1 MKSLLRLV
9 FNRWTLTAIGLIALA
24 LVVWW
29 VFPAIS
35 INNVRPYEAE
45 SIRWIQ
51 IAVLFLGPVTRWTW
65 NRVKAR
71 RASATLTRGLLVP
84 PLAPTSARPD
94 PAAEQVGQLRERFEE
109 AMALLRR
116 VSFGTDKPSLWA
128 RIRSL
133 GSRQYLYDL
142 PWYVFIGPPGAGKT
156 TAVANSGLRFPLA
169 DRLARSGPHADP
181 RVAGVGG
188 TRNCH
193 WWFTDEAVF
202 LDTAGRYTTQDSNQE
217 VDAAAWKGFLALL
230 KQSRPRRPING
241 VIVTVSVED
250 ILQQSGAEADAQA
263 FAIRARV
270 RELYEELGLRFPIYV
285 LVTKSDLMA
294 GFTEFFGDLGRDE
307 RGQVWGFTLPID
319 DQPIDPA
326 VLTTEL
332 TRLEQRLD
340 ERLPERLEEE
350 RDPARRALLY
360 GFPQQFALLRDRL
373 VQFVDATFAPTKF
386 EARALVRG
394 VYFASGTQEGNP
406 IDRVMGALARNLR
419 LERLLLPAQ
428 HPSGRSYFLTR
439 LLRDVV
445 FPEAGLAGTNL
456 RWERRLRWL
465 ERATVAAT
473 VVGLALVT
481 LAWGLSYARNREY
494 LREVAGQLDRVKQHV
509 AAIRAGA
516 ARDVTALLPTLSSV
530 RTLAET
536 SATPDGS
543 VPWSMRL
550 GLYQGRKLEAA
561 SRSAYERMLQD
572 TFLPSLVVFIER
584 SLARRTGNAAVEDS
598 YETLKTYL
606 MFYDAG
612 HFNRESIWRWYEAHG
627 EELLGSDRAVRTDL
641 KLHFDAL
648 YGRGWV
654 APPTLP
660 QQDLITQVRVHIG
673 RQALPE
679 RIYDRLKH
687 EPTQDIRDFTIA
699 EKAGAKAMLV
709 FERRSG
715 EPLTKGVPGLFTKD
729 GYYRQFANRADAVA
743 LQLADEESWVMGTR
757 SGGIAGAASSPRVA
771 EAVRRLYLE
780 EYRTTWR
787 GFINDITV
795 IRQRDLPRTIEIT
808 RTLSAPDSPLKL
820 LMKAVEREVTLSAPP
835 EELPG
840 LAGSALGKAREY
852 AGRARSAVTGTAA
865 SSLER
870 LLVDNQFEDIRTFAS
885 GPGGGA
891 PVPADT
897 VVQQLGDLYQL
908 LVAAKAA
915 LDMGQTPP
923 ADAASKVVAEAQ
935 RQPEPIRSM
944 VHGLATG
951 GTRQVAE
958 KTREKVVAEEQKARE
973 KQLAEEQ
980 KAREKQLA
988 EEQRVREKKL
998 AEEKQARERMDADL
1012 SQIAAFCNKATAG
1025 RYPFVRTSTYDVTPD
1040 DFTSLFAPGGRLDGF
1055 FQKNLAALV
1064 DATQRT
1070 WRFRDPTLG
1079 DSPALVQFQRAQ
1091 VIRDVFFPS
1100 GASTPTFRLE
1110 FKPLEM
1116 DASIKQFVIDI
1127 DGKSVSYAHG
1137 PQTVVPVQFP
1147 GPGVRRQIR
1156 ASVSPAPPSGANAI
1170 TFDGAW
1176 APFRMFDGVGI
1187 KKTRQAE
1194 RFEATFVIDRRQA
1207 VFEILARSVR
1217 NPFDLP
1223 ELSEFRCPVGL
1234 WTN

>member
-1 MKSLLRLV
+1 MKFLLRLL
-9 FNRWTLTAIGLIALA
+9 FNRWTLTLVGLIALA

-29 VFPAIS
+29 GFPAIS
-35 INNVRPYEAE
+35 INNFRPYEAE

-51 IAVLFLGPVTRWTW
+51 IAVLFLGPVTRWSW
-65 NRVKAR
+65 NRLKAR
-71 RASATLTRGLLVP
+71 QASAALTRGLLTP
-84 PLAPTSARPD
+84 PPAPAAGRLD
-94 PAAEQVGQLRERFEE
+94 PAGEQAAQLRERFEE
-109 AMALLRR
+109 AMAVLRK
-116 VSFGTDKPSLWA
+116 VSFGTDKPSLAA

-133 GSRQYLYDL
+133 GSKQYLYDL

-181 RVAGVGG
+181 RIAGVGG

-217 VDAAAWKGFLALL
+217 VDAAAWKSFLALL

-250 ILQQSGAEADAQA
+250 ILQQSSAEADAQA
-263 FAIRARV
+263 LAIRARA
-270 RELYEELGLRFPIYV
+270 RELYHELGLRFPIYV
-285 LVTKSDLMA
+285 LVTKCDLMA

-307 RGQVWGFTLPID
+307 RAQVWGFTLPLD
-319 DQPIDPA
+319 DKPVDPE
-326 VLTTEL
+326 VLTAEL
-332 TRLEQRLD
+332 SGLERRLY

-360 GFPQQFALLRDRL
+360 GFPQQFTLLRDRL
-373 VQFVDATFAPTKF
+373 AQFVDATFAPTKF

-419 LERLLLPAQ
+419 LERLLVPAQ

-439 LLRDVV
+439 LLREVV

-481 LAWGLSYARNREY
+481 FGWVLSYTRNREY
-494 LREVAGQLDRVKQHV
+494 LGEVAAQLQQVKQHV

-536 SATPDGS
+536 RATPDGS

-561 SRSAYERMLQD
+561 SRSAYEKMLQD
-572 TFLPSLVVFIER
+572 TFLPSLVMFLER
-584 SLARRTGNAAVEDS
+584 SLARGGRPAAAEDA
-598 YETLKTYL
+598 YDTLKTYL

-612 HFNRESIWRWYEAHG
+612 HFSRDAIWRWYETRG
-627 EELLGSDRAVRTDL
+627 EDLLGSDRATRANL
-641 KLHFDAL
+641 KVHFDAL

-660 QQDLITQVRVHIG
+660 QQDLVAQVRASIG
-673 RQALPE
+673 RAALPE
-679 RIYDRLKH
+679 RIYDRLKR
-687 EPTQDIRDFTIA
+687 EPTPDIKDFTIA
-699 EKAGAKAMLV
+699 EKGGPKALLV

-715 EPLTKGVPGLFTKD
+715 EPLTKGVPGLYTKD
-729 GYYRQFANRADAVA
+729 GYYKQFSNRADAVA
-743 LQLADEESWVMGTR
+743 LQLADEEAWVMGTK
-757 SGGIAGAASSPRVA
+757 GGGLVGAASSPKVA
-771 EAVRRLYLE
+771 EAVRRLYLDD
-780 EYRTTWR
+780 YRTTWR
-787 GFINDITV
+787 QFINDITV

-820 LMKAVEREVTLSAPP
+820 LMKAIDREVTLSVPP
-835 EELPG
+835 DDIPG
-840 LAGSALGKAREY
+840 IGGTALAKAREFAGKARTT
-852 AGRARSAVTGTAA
+852 VTGTAA
-865 SSLER
+865 ASLEKT
-870 LLVDNQFEDIRTFAS
+870 LVDNQFEDIRTFAS

-958 KTREKVVAEEQKARE
+958 KTREKQVAEEQKVRE

-980 KAREKQLA
+980 K
-988 EEQRVREKKL
+988 VREKKL
-998 AEEKQARERMDADL
+998 AEERQARERMDADL
-1012 SQIAAFCNKATAG
+1012 AQIAAFCTKATAG

-1040 DFTSLFAPGGRLDGF
+1040 DFTSLFAPNGRLDGF
-1055 FQKNLAALV
+1055 FQKNLAPLV
-1064 DATQRT
+1064 DTTQRV
-1070 WRFRDPTLG
+1070 WRFKDASLG

-1091 VIRDVFFPS
+1091 VIRDVFFPA

-1127 DGKSVSYAHG
+1127 DGKAVSYAHG

-1170 TFDGAW
+1170 TFEGAW

-1223 ELSEFRCPVGL
+1223 ELSEFRCPVAL
-1234 WTN
+1234 WTAS